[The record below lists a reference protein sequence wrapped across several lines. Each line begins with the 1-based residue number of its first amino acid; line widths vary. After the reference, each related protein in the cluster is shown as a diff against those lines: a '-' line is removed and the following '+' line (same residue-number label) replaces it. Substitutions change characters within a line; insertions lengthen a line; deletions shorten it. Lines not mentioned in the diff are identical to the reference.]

1 MSKRNSLLDF
11 FEDLEDPRRNKCKKH
26 LLLDI
31 VAISVCGVICGS
43 GLWDEIEDYGN
54 IKYDWLATFLSLPN
68 GIPSHDTFN
77 RV

>member
-31 VAISVCGVICGS
+31 VAISVCGVICGAES
-43 GLWDEIEDYGN
+43 WDEIEDYGSRVGKGESHPLN
-54 IKYDWLATFLSLPN
+54 LSQ
-68 GIPSHDTFN
+68 N
-77 RV
+77 RT